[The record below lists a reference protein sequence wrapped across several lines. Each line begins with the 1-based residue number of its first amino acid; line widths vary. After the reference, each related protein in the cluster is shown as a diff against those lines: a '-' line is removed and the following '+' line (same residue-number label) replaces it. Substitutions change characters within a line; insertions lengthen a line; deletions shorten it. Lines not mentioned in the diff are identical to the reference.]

1 MSTNMTRATKGRRVA
16 ITVLLLAVFCV
27 PSLTAIKIRVTGK
40 WQENLR
46 VQDLAGGAGT
56 DFTYPFESAENEVR
70 ITISKTTTPT
80 TAWKVEVKRIDTN
93 WHPSLVLSVKRTS
106 DHAGVSGGTDY
117 IEIETTDKELF
128 TGSGEVSQIDLKFS
142 LEGVSAGVISADDY
156 TTEVHYTVTEL

>member
-1 MSTNMTRATKGRRVA
+1 MTRAKRGRRVA
-16 ITVLLLAVFCV
+16 ITILLLAVFCV

-46 VQDLAGGAGT
+46 VQDLTGGAGT
-56 DFTYPFESAENEVR
+56 DFDYPFESAENEVR

-80 TAWKVEVKRIDTN
+80 TSWKVEVKRIDTN

-106 DHAGVSGGTDY
+106 ANPGVSGGTDY
-117 IEIETTDKELF
+117 KVITTTDTELF

-142 LEGVSAGVISADDY
+142 LEGVSAGVITADDY
-156 TTEVHYTVTEL
+156 TTEVYYTVTEL